1 MYLTSKAC
9 FYVHTM
15 EYMEYRQKWRSKG
28 GRGDTIKGIVAITYY
43 IGAKMVSCIIA
54 VLLQEMF
61 VYGLTYWPV
70 RIEPLLHLYGNLQSR
85 DFSDIYGKSIIG
97 HQTKGRYT
105 F

>member
-1 MYLTSKAC
+1 
-9 FYVHTM
+9 
-15 EYMEYRQKWRSKG
+15 
-28 GRGDTIKGIVAITYY
+28 
-43 IGAKMVSCIIA
+43 MVSCIIA

-97 HQTKGRYT
+97 LDIKQKGAIHFRKLR
-105 F
+105 FWALR

>member
-1 MYLTSKAC
+1 
-9 FYVHTM
+9 
-15 EYMEYRQKWRSKG
+15 
-28 GRGDTIKGIVAITYY
+28 
-43 IGAKMVSCIIA
+43 MVSCIIA

-97 HQTKGRYT
+97 HQTKAPHT
-105 F
+105 FLNQKESFVLQRLWPSFHLVFGVR

>member
-1 MYLTSKAC
+1 MAFK
-9 FYVHTM
+9 
-15 EYMEYRQKWRSKG
+15 RRK
-28 GRGDTIKGIVAITYY
+28 GDTIKGIVAIAYY

>member
-1 MYLTSKAC
+1 
-9 FYVHTM
+9 
-15 EYMEYRQKWRSKG
+15 
-28 GRGDTIKGIVAITYY
+28 
-43 IGAKMVSCIIA
+43 MVSCIIA